1 MADLSI
7 IRTAAQLYDV
17 VPNLNT
23 SIHPTPSDPPEQ
35 PEQPQAPEQNDGDSD
50 VEEIA
55 PQSPQ
60 DATLSRTFVTLTHI
74 LHTFIIFR

>member
-17 VPNLNT
+17 VLNSGT
-23 SIHPTPSDPPEQ
+23 SYHPTPSDPPDP
-35 PEQPQAPEQNDGDSD
+35 PEQPQAPELNDGDSD
-50 VEEIA
+50 VEETA

-60 DATLSRTFVTLTHI
+60 DATI
-74 LHTFIIFR
+74 IINIIFFMAIK